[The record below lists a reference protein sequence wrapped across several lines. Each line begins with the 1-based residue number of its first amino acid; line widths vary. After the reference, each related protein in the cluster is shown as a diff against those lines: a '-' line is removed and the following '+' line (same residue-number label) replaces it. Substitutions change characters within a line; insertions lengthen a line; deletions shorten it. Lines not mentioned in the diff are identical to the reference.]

1 MLSPAQESRGDTP
14 ATAAGE
20 MALPLAGRAD
30 ASPPRVAA
38 RVAVAV
44 ALAAVAVALTTA
56 AAPFIPRSL
65 FVFCFAAVAAAAW
78 YGGMWMGVLAGIV
91 GVLGIDYFVLP
102 PVRALTPTELT
113 DVMSMVVVVGVAGV
127 VGTLTDS
134 LRSARYAADARAR
147 EAQGAA
153 DQLAQANGQLQE
165 QAVELELSNQQL
177 QEQATELEAQAEEL
191 QATAD
196 ALADRTRDAE
206 RAGQRDAFLAEVSQL
221 LAASLEP
228 AATLDQLAALAVPA
242 LADWCG
248 VDLVDEAT
256 GALEQAAV
264 AHADPARIAWARQ
277 VRRDYPPPPDAPMGA
292 PAVVRTGRAEFY
304 PEITDAMLVTSARDA
319 GHLALLREVGFTA
332 AIVAPLAARGRTLGA
347 LSLISATPGRR
358 FTADDLALAEEVG
371 RRAGLAIDNARL
383 HAAARAAR
391 VGAEESERRFR
402 ATADAAPVL
411 IWTAGPDARRDWL
424 NAGWLAYSGRPLE
437 ALVGDGW
444 TACVH
449 PADLDPCVA
458 TYRDAFDARAP
469 FAMEYRLRRHDGEY
483 RWFFDNAVPRYATER
498 PGGDAA
504 FVGYIGT
511 CVDVTAQRAA
521 REAAE
526 AATQRVTF
534 LDAAS
539 ARLAG
544 SLDVEATLRAV
555 AELAVPALADWSFV
569 EVLEHGRVRPAAV
582 AHADPARVQL
592 AYALLER
599 YPISLDAPFGTGRV
613 LRTGEPELNPEIP
626 DAVLA
631 AVAHDADHLDALRQI
646 GFRSS
651 LSVPLLDPGGRAVGV
666 LSLVSAESG
675 RRYGPADLAMAEEVA
690 RRAAVTLAGARLF
703 AAEQAALRRARALQ
717 EVSDALA
724 GALTAG
730 EVARLVVR
738 HGRAAV
744 GAGAGAF
751 FELSADGGTFETRAT
766 EGYDDGAA
774 RGFARFP
781 VTPARPLSDAVLGD
795 RPTYLESMTECEAR
809 YPAVASAFRATGYEA
824 FAALPVR
831 AGGRPVAALT
841 FSFAEPRT
849 FDAEDA
855 AFLGTLAAQA
865 GQALERARLVDAERA
880 ARAEAEAANRA
891 KSEFLAT
898 MSHELRTP
906 LNAIGGYTELL
917 ALGRPRARE
926 RDTAGRPR
934 AHPAGQPAPDRTRHR
949 HPQLRPPGRRAGRV
963 RGHRRPARRGPDGR
977 RGARRAPDR
986 RQGAGLRPRRVRPR
1000 CAGSAA
1006 RGAGR
1011 RGAGAAGAPQ
1021 RPVER
1026 RQVHARGRPRLARV
1040 RGRRG
1045 GGGDPRARR
1054 GHRARDSGR
1063 PARARVRAVRAG
1075 GPAPHAREPAGRRA
1089 GARHQPRPG
1098 PGDGRGPHR
1107 REHAG
1112 RGQHVRAD
1120 AAVRGAPGVAAVGR
1134 APDARADA
1142 PGVPS
1147 GYPAPS

>member
-1 MLSPAQESRGDTP
+1 MLRPAHRPSGDLP
-14 ATAAGE
+14 APAVAPRAPT
-20 MALPLAGRAD
+20 AD
-30 ASPPRVAA
+30 ARPPRLPA
-38 RVAVAV
+38 RLGVAV
-44 ALAAVAVALTTA
+44 ALAVAAVAFTTGL
-56 AAPFIPRSL
+56 APFIPRSL
-65 FVFCFAAVAAAAW
+65 FVLCFAAVAAATW
-78 YGGMWMGVLAGIV
+78 YGGIWMGVLAGAI

-102 PVRALTPTELT
+102 PVRVLTPTELT
-113 DVMSMVVVVGVAGV
+113 DVTTMVAVIAVAGV

-134 LRSARYAADARAR
+134 LRRARHAADARAR
-147 EAQGAA
+147 QVRAAA
-153 DQLAQANGQLQE
+153 DQLAQANEQLQE

-191 QATAD
+191 QETAD

-206 RAGQRDAFLAEVSQL
+206 RAAQRDAFLAEVSQL

-347 LSLISATPGRR
+347 LTLVSATPGRR

-444 TACVH
+444 TECVH

-469 FAMEYRLRRHDGEY
+469 FAVEYRLRRHDGEY

-917 ALGRPRARE
+917 ALGVRGPVSETQQADLARIQRANQHLTGLVTDILNFARL
-926 RDTAGRPR
+926 D
-934 AHPAGQPAPDRTRHR
+934 AGQVEYAVTDVPLAAVLTDVEALVG
-949 HPQLRPPGRRAGRV
+949 PQVAAKGLAYD
-963 RGHRRPARRGPDGR
+963 HDACGPD
-977 RGARRAPDR
+977 APE
-986 RQGAGLRPRRVRPR
+986 RPHV
-1000 CAGSAA
+1000 
-1006 RGAGR
+1006 
-1011 RGAGAAGAPQ
+1011 
-1021 RPVER
+1021 
-1026 RQVHARGRPRLARV
+1026 
-1040 RGRRG
+1040 
-1045 GGGDPRARR
+1045 
-1054 GHRARDSGR
+1054 
-1063 PARARVRAVRAG
+1063 
-1075 GPAPHAREPAGRRA
+1075 
-1089 GARHQPRPG
+1089 
-1098 PGDGRGPHR
+1098 
-1107 REHAG
+1107 
-1112 RGQHVRAD
+1112 VRAD
-1120 AAVRGAPGVAAVGR
+1120 AERVRQVLLNVLSNAVKFTPAGGRVSLACEADAAAGVIRVRVADTGRGIPADQLERVFEPFVQVDRHRTHESQQGVGLGLAISRDLARAMGGDLTAESTPGVGSTFVLTLPSAGPGVAAVGR